1 MCSCFRTWNGDKNG
15 NIRLNEMFK
24 FKSYETTSISLNSLN
39 TFSSTPLIVIFIIV
53 NRYRSILSFY
63 YPESQKIR

>member
-24 FKSYETTSISLNSLN
+24 FKSYENFDLLLFKESHKN
-39 TFSSTPLIVIFIIV
+39 
-53 NRYRSILSFY
+53 Y
-63 YPESQKIR
+63 YPYFRF